1 MKQVHWRCMPCNAAT
16 IQVRHSVFELYENE
30 RAYRK
35 HLNAAPY
42 KAFAARAPDI
52 IDTEEENYPG
62 ATVSGRQTHHT
73 E

>member
-1 MKQVHWRCMPCNAAT
+1 MKQVTGDVCPAT
-16 IQVRHSVFELYENE
+16 QRQFRSGIHVRTYENE

-42 KAFAARAPDI
+42 KAFVLVHLTLLTGRRKLPW
-52 IDTEEENYPG
+52 
-62 ATVSGRQTHHT
+62 SHSFGRQTHHT